1 MGTAL
6 WNDVRFALRMMRR
19 APGFTV
25 TVVLTIAIAIA
36 ANATIFTVV
45 NAVMIRPLP
54 YSDPGRIVQV
64 AEKNDKLNL
73 PSFAVSILNFLD
85 WRAQSR
91 SFEQLA
97 AIGFNNSTLTGSGE
111 PEQLAGNLISPALLG
126 VVGLKPL
133 AGRGFLPGDELL
145 NGPPVAMLSQGFWKR
160 RFGSDPSIV
169 GRTIMLDGQSTLVV
183 GVAPAALDLLGQGEI
198 YTPLRID
205 PKNEIRL
212 NHVIL
217 VIGRLRPG
225 VTLGQ
230 AQAEM
235 DAISV
240 HNGQQYPEIRDWGIR
255 LISLYD
261 TFVSPDLNTGLL
273 VLLVAVGLVLLIAC
287 ANIANLLLARAA
299 TRQKEMALRTAIG
312 ATRGGLL
319 RQALVE
325 SAVLAVAGGAMGL
338 LGAWGAVRLLNRAL
352 PPNVLPIPDVQ
363 IDARVLWFSFALTV
377 ATGLIFGIAPALRS
391 ASVNP
396 DEVLKQ
402 AGRGASGGIRGR
414 LRDGLVASELALATV
429 LLIGAGL
436 LVESLMKLESVAL
449 GFESRGLITFEL
461 SPPTAKYPPADK
473 APQLYRALLDSLRT
487 IPGARGTVITS
498 GLPFGNGLHARHP
511 MLTTGPSVLPPG
523 TKVPIDW
530 EAVSPG
536 YFKVM
541 NIPLL
546 AGRDF
551 TDADHSPLAGR
562 DSASANNLNL
572 NAIKVMIVS
581 QSTARKFWGNDNPI
595 GRVLRPSAKPELAY
609 TVVGVVGDV
618 RDTALNQATSQL
630 YYPIM
635 ARPPG
640 LIDVAVR
647 TDGRPEAL
655 MPSIREKVR
664 ELDPELALASVRTED
679 EWVEGNAAQPR
690 FNSILLATFAM
701 VALLMAALGIYG
713 VLAYSV
719 NQRTREIGVRMA
731 LGAQRGN
738 VLRLIVGEG
747 MKVALVGV
755 AIGLAG
761 GLALGRF
768 LSSLV
773 FGITV
778 RDPLTFAAVAVVLSG
793 VALAACILPARRA
806 SRVDPMEALR
816 YE

>member
-1 MGTAL
+1 MGAL
-6 WNDVRFALRMMRR
+6 WKDLRFALRLMRR
-19 APGFTV
+19 APGFAA

-54 YSDPGRIVQV
+54 FSDPGRIVQV

-73 PSFAVSILNFLD
+73 PVFGASVLNFLD

-91 SFEQLA
+91 SFEQ
-97 AIGFNNSTLTGSGE
+97 IGALGGGNLTLTGSGE
-111 PEQLAGNLISPALLG
+111 PEQLSESLISPALLS
-126 VVGLKPL
+126 VLGLKPVL
-133 AGRGFLPGDELL
+133 GSGFQPSDELP
-145 NGPPVAMLSQGFWKR
+145 NGPRVAMLGQGFCKR

-169 GRTIMLDGQSTLVV
+169 GRSITLDGQSTLVV
-183 GVAPAALDLLGQGEI
+183 GVVPADFDLLGQGDI
-198 YTPLRID
+198 YTPQRID

-212 NHVIL
+212 NHVIN
-217 VIGRLRPG
+217 VFARLKPG
-225 VTLGQ
+225 VKLAQ

-235 DAISV
+235 DAISI
-240 HNGQQYPEIRDWGIR
+240 HNGRQYPEIRDWGIR
-255 LISLYD
+255 LITLYD
-261 TFVSPDLNTGLL
+261 TFVSPDLKTGLL

-287 ANIANLLLARAA
+287 ANIANLLLARAS
-299 TRQKEMALRTAIG
+299 TREKEMALRTAIG
-312 ATRGGLL
+312 ASRGSLV
-319 RQALVE
+319 RQTLVE
-325 SAVLAVAGGAMGL
+325 SGTLSLAGGIAGL
-338 LGAWGAVRLLNRAL
+338 LGAVLCVRLINRIL
-352 PPNVLPIPDVQ
+352 PQSALPIPD
-363 IDARVLWFSFALTV
+363 ISMDATVLWFSFGLTI
-377 ATGLIFGIAPALRS
+377 ATGLVFGIAPALRS

-396 DEVLKQ
+396 EEVLKQ

-436 LVESLMKLESVAL
+436 LVESLIRLQSVAL

-461 SPPTAKYPPADK
+461 SPPPAKYPPADK
-473 APQLYRALLDSLRT
+473 APQLYQALLDSLGS
-487 IPGARGTVITS
+487 IPGARGAVVTS
-498 GLPFGNGLHARHP
+498 GLPFGNGGHPRHP

-530 EAVSPG
+530 EAVSQG
-536 YFKVM
+536 YFKLM
-541 NIPLL
+541 HIPLL
-546 AGRDF
+546 MGRDFTNADNPPVAGRDF
-551 TDADHSPLAGR
+551 TIG
-562 DSASANNLNL
+562 NNLNL
-572 NAIKVMIVS
+572 NAPKVMIVS
-581 QSTARKFWGNDNPI
+581 QSTAKKFWGNDNPI

-618 RDTALNQATSQL
+618 HDTALDQASNSQL

-635 ARPPG
+635 ARPSG

-647 TDGRPEAL
+647 TEGKPEAL
-655 MPSIREKVR
+655 MPAIREKVH
-664 ELDPELALASVRTED
+664 ELDPELALASVRSED
-679 EWVEGNAAQPR
+679 EWVQNSAAQPR
-690 FNSILLATFAM
+690 FNSILLATFAL
-701 VALLMAALGIYG
+701 VALLMAAIGIYG

-731 LGAQRGN
+731 LGAQRSS

-747 MKVALVGV
+747 MKVALTGV

-793 VALAACILPARRA
+793 VAFAACVLPAHRA

>member
-1 MGTAL
+1 MGAAL
-6 WNDVRFALRMMRR
+6 WKDVRFALRMMRR
-19 APGFTV
+19 APGFTA

-73 PSFAVSILNFLD
+73 PSFASSILNFLD

-91 SFEQLA
+91 SFEGLA
-97 AIGFNNSTLTGSGE
+97 GIGFNNPTLTGSGD
-111 PEQLAGNLISPALLG
+111 PEQLAGNMISSSLLD

-145 NGPPVAMLSQGFWKR
+145 NGPRVAMLGQGFWKR

-169 GRTIMLDGQSTLVV
+169 GKTILLDGESTLVV
-183 GVAPAALDLLGQGEI
+183 GVAPAALDMLEQGEI

-205 PKNEIRL
+205 AKNEIRL
-212 NHVIL
+212 NHVII
-217 VIGRLRPG
+217 VFGRLKPG
-225 VTLGQ
+225 VTLAQ

-235 DAISV
+235 DAISL
-240 HNGQQYPEIRDWGIR
+240 HNGQQYPEIRDWGIK

-299 TRQKEMALRTAIG
+299 TREKEMALRTAIG
-312 ATRGGLL
+312 ATRGGLI

-325 SAVLAVAGGAMGL
+325 SAALSLAGGISGL
-338 LGAWGAVRLLNRAL
+338 LAAVLCVRLMNHVL
-352 PPNVLPIPDVQ
+352 PENTLPIPDIS
-363 IDARVLWFSFALTV
+363 IDATVLWFSFGLTI

-391 ASVNP
+391 ASVDP
-396 DEVLKQ
+396 GDVLKQ

-414 LRDGLVASELALATV
+414 LRDGLVASELTLATV

-436 LVESLMKLESVAL
+436 LVQSLIKLQSVAL

-461 SPPTAKYPPADK
+461 SLPASKYPPADK
-473 APQLYRALLDSLRT
+473 APQLYRALLDSLRS
-487 IPGARGTVITS
+487 IPGARGAVITT

-511 MLTTGPSVLPPG
+511 MLTTGASVLPPG
-523 TKVPIDW
+523 TKVPVDW
-530 EAVSPG
+530 EAISPG
-536 YFKVM
+536 YFKM
-541 NIPLL
+541 MRIPLL
-546 AGRDF
+546 MGRDF
-551 TDADHSPLAGR
+551 TDGDDAKAPK
-562 DSASANNLNL
+562 
-572 NAIKVMIVS
+572 IMVVS
-581 QSTARKFWGNDNPI
+581 QSTAKKFWGDSNPI

-618 RDTALNQATSQL
+618 HDTALNQETPQL
-630 YYPIM
+630 YYSIA
-635 ARPPG
+635 ARPTG

-647 TDGRPEAL
+647 TDGKPESL
-655 MPSIREKVR
+655 MPSIREKVH

-679 EWVEGNAAQPR
+679 EWVQSNAAQPR
-690 FNSILLATFAM
+690 FNSILLATFAV
-701 VALLMAALGIYG
+701 VALLMAAIGIYG

-719 NQRTREIGVRMA
+719 SQRTREIGVRMA

-747 MKVALVGV
+747 MKVALTGV

-793 VALAACILPARRA
+793 VALAACVFPAHRA